1 MPGFENYAQEAR
13 DVEREI
19 VRCGIALGI
28 DWDDVV
34 AVRLLAREALAC
46 KVTGDPALLERCGRA
61 KLQLFGLAQLMLK
74 VMQESAE
81 ERMHTHGGAVW
92 KAFARGLWAEA
103 EAQGLVSERRHAPRP
118 EAT

>member
-19 VRCGIALGI
+19 ARLGIALGI

-46 KVTGDPALLERCGRA
+46 RASGDAAALERCDRI
-61 KLQLFGLAQLMLK
+61 KVDLFGLAQLMLK
-74 VMQESAE
+74 IMQESAQ

-92 KAFARGLWAEA
+92 KAFARALWAEA
-103 EAQGLVSERRHAPRP
+103 ESQGLVSERRHAPRP
-118 EAT
+118 EAP